1 MSVSYSRRHLL
12 AAEAARAPLW
22 LVYPVDGRSPP
33 QLFSGGLQQMV
44 AHINALHS
52 AQGVQ
57 FAGREL

>member
-1 MSVSYSRRHLL
+1 MSVSFSRRRLV
-12 AAEAARAPLW
+12 AAGAARTPLW
-22 LVYPVDGRSPP
+22 LVYPVDGRSPA

-52 AQGVQ
+52 EQGVQ